1 MVVVPVDTPRF
12 RSQAQVVADQ
22 EMQAESKEFLV
33 EAKDEQL
40 AAAANTRFANRLK
53 NGFVADTA
61 ASLVQVNAG
70 KVNVAHEAPVGTTGD
85 VTLGVSITGDKDRFW
100 ITLRVEL

>member
-12 RSQAQVVADQ
+12 RSQAQVVANQ
-22 EMQAESKEFLV
+22 EMEAESKEFLV

-70 KVNVAHEAPVGTTGD
+70 KVNAGKVNVAHEARVGTAGD
-85 VTLGVSITGDKDRFW
+85 VTWEYRSQ
-100 ITLRVEL
+100 